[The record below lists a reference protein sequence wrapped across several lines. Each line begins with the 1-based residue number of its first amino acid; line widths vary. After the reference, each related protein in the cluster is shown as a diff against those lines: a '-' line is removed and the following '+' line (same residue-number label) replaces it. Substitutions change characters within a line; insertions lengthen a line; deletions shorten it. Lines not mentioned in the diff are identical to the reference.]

1 LTFVIFFRII
11 DGKVKPGTN
20 DRHGISDEGQTMDLP
35 PVILITGASS
45 GIGAATARLFGQ
57 SGYRV
62 ILAARRQD
70 RLNSLAEEIDKN
82 GGEAL
87 VVPTDLCRLDDIQ
100 ALVARS
106 LEEFAQI
113 DILFNNAG
121 FGRLDWLEYLD
132 PLADIEPQL
141 QTNLHGTIQLTRAVL
156 PHMISRRKGQ
166 IIMMGSLASLIGT
179 PTYTIYAASK
189 FGLRGFTQALR
200 REVHIYGIQV
210 SAVYPGGVTTE
221 FNEHAKI
228 NRKTGTTTP
237 PGLRLSSE
245 QVAREVQQ
253 LTRRPK
259 RSLVLPRVM
268 WVVVWLNRLFPSL
281 VDRMIEARFVIP
293 ERM

>member
-1 LTFVIFFRII
+1 
-11 DGKVKPGTN
+11 
-20 DRHGISDEGQTMDLP
+20 MDLS

-62 ILAARRQD
+62 ILAARRQE
-70 RLNSLAEEIDKN
+70 RLNSLADEINKM

-87 VVPTDLCRLDDIQ
+87 VVPTDLSQYKEIQ

-106 LEEFAQI
+106 LEEFTQI

-121 FGRLDWLEYLD
+121 FGRLDWLENLD

-200 REVHIYGIQV
+200 REVNIYGIQV
-210 SAVYPGGVTTE
+210 QT
-221 FNEHAKI
+221 
-228 NRKTGTTTP
+228 
-237 PGLRLSSE
+237 
-245 QVAREVQQ
+245 
-253 LTRRPK
+253 
-259 RSLVLPRVM
+259 
-268 WVVVWLNRLFPSL
+268 
-281 VDRMIEARFVIP
+281 
-293 ERM
+293 

>member
-1 LTFVIFFRII
+1 ME
-11 DGKVKPGTN
+11 
-20 DRHGISDEGQTMDLP
+20 HP

-45 GIGAATARLFGQ
+45 GIGAASARIFGQ

-70 RLNSLAEEIDKN
+70 RLNSLADEIDKS

-87 VVPTDLCRLDDIQ
+87 VVPTDLNQFDNIQ
-100 ALVARS
+100 TLVARS
-106 LEEFAQI
+106 LEEFSQI

-121 FGRLDWLEYLD
+121 FGKLDWLENLD
-132 PLADIEPQL
+132 PLEDIEPQL

-156 PHMISRRKGQ
+156 PHMITRKKGQ

-200 REVHIYGIQV
+200 REVNIYGIQV
-210 SAVYPGGVTTE
+210 SAVYPGAVTTE
-221 FNEHAKI
+221 FDEHAKI
-228 NRKTGTTTP
+228 SRKTGTTTP
-237 PGLRLSSE
+237 SRLRLRPE
-245 QVAREVQQ
+245 QVAREVYK
-253 LTRRPK
+253 LTRHPR
-259 RSLVLPRVM
+259 RSLILPRVM
-268 WVVVWLNRLFPSL
+268 WVVVWLNNLIPGL